1 MYLRSFTVN
10 GWTVGS
16 LVRTRRETSS
26 SSSSWQVYAQTTDCG
41 PNEVAARKIHH
52 KLFHAT
58 SSRTLFFSMD
68 CSEHAVHLCVLGSL
82 KELEEHLVQ
91 LEVGWKYFSS
101 CAMIANVLRDNCR
114 EFFRAWQDLYG
125 TKDAIICAK
134 TLFPKCLAG
143 RWGSIHA
150 FEDRMLL
157 CGKKILGFVCAFAVL

>member
-1 MYLRSFTVN
+1 M
-10 GWTVGS
+10 
-16 LVRTRRETSS
+16 VRTRRDRSS

-58 SSRTLFFSMD
+58 SPRTLFFSFD

-82 KELEEHLVQ
+82 KELEEHLAQ

-125 TKDAIICAK
+125 TKDAVICAK

-150 FEDRMLL
+150 FEERMLL
-157 CGKKILGFVCAFAVL
+157 CGQKSLGSGLYMVCFLRLLYTI